1 MSKQAN
7 PAVIGGFVVGAA
19 LLIAI
24 GVMTFGGGEL
34 FKKTNVFVTYIDGSV
49 KGLRVGSSVLFRGVQ
64 VGYVNEVQLIVEVD
78 TLAFRTA
85 VYLELIPA
93 VVTRVRDGVRVGTS
107 AGETFASIED
117 LIEVGLRAQLDT
129 ESYVTGQLV
138 VQLDLHPEI
147 PPVFRGVKVRYPE
160 IPSIPSDIQR
170 VLEKVQRFL
179 ADVKDK
185 VDVDKIVNDLEG
197 ILEGANEIVNS
208 PELKNSLAGLD
219 KLINSDDTQ
228 QLTDSMRTT
237 LGELDRTLEETQVL
251 LERANEKVGPALD
264 ELAPAIQDLRATLN
278 DGRSLLT
285 TAEGQIGENSRLSYR
300 LNGSLEEIEGA
311 ARALRIFL
319 EELQRHPESLLKG
332 KGGP

>member
-7 PAVIGGFVVGAA
+7 PAVIGGFVVGAVV
-19 LLIAI
+19 LIAI

-64 VGYVNEVQLIVEVD
+64 VGYVNEIQLIVEVD

-85 VYLELIPA
+85 VYLELIPS

-147 PPVFRGVKVRYPE
+147 PPVYRGVKVRYPE

-179 ADVKDK
+179 ADIKDK
-185 VDVDKIVNDLEG
+185 VDVDKLVGDLEG
-197 ILEGANEIVNS
+197 ILEGANAIVNS
-208 PELKNSLAGLD
+208 PELKNSLSGLD
-219 KLINSDDTQ
+219 ELINSDDTQ
-228 QLTDSMRTT
+228 QLTQSMRTT
-237 LGELDRTLEETQVL
+237 LGELDRTLHETQVL
-251 LERANEKVGPALD
+251 LESANLKVGPALD
-264 ELAPAIQDLRATLN
+264 ELAPAVQDLRATLN

-285 TAEGQIGENSRLSYR
+285 TAESQIGESSQLSYR
-300 LNGSLEEIEGA
+300 LNRSLEEIEGA